1 MTHAADLAE
10 RARIPTVLDQTALA
24 GARAYAQ
31 AYLNLAE
38 ASGQAD
44 AALDELDELI
54 NDVREAYPGL
64 ARVLFSPII
73 KPATKER
80 LICHIIEGRG
90 SDLLCRFIKL
100 LNRRGRL
107 NLLREIAHEARR
119 LWNAKQRRYVVQIV
133 TAHPLDD
140 DQRQWIEEVIRSK
153 VAVGSAL
160 FQYHTDP
167 SLIGGL
173 VVSFGD
179 HRFDLSIRS
188 KLARIQTRLLD
199 QRNHEIQN
207 RRDHFS
213 YSA

>member
-1 MTHAADLAE
+1 MTDAAALAE
-10 RARIPTVLDQTALA
+10 HARIPNVLDQTALA

-31 AYLNLAE
+31 AFLNLAE

-44 AALDELDELI
+44 AALDELDELL
-54 NDVREAYPGL
+54 NDVRDAYPGL

-90 SDLLCRFIKL
+90 SDLLCRFVKL

-119 LWNAKQRRYVVQIV
+119 LWNAKQRRHVVQVV
-133 TAHPLDD
+133 TAEPLDD
-140 DQRQWIEEVIRSK
+140 DQRHRFEEVIRSK
-153 VAVGSAL
+153 VAVGSAV
-160 FQYHTDP
+160 FQYQIDP
-167 SLIGGL
+167 ALIGGL
-173 VVSFGD
+173 VVSYGD
-179 HRFDLSIRS
+179 RRFDLSIRS

-207 RRDHFS
+207 RRDHFGH
-213 YSA
+213 SA